1 MPRRVVV
8 VGASLAG
15 LSALETLRQDGFEG
29 ELIAVG
35 AEPALPYDRP
45 PLSKQVLQGHWEPDK
60 IVLRDQGQYDGLGV
74 TWHLGR
80 KAIGLDV
87 SARTLTLDDGEPLA
101 YDGLVIA
108 TGATPRRLP
117 MAAPAALVGGTPPIP
132 RAGSPDL
139 AGIHVLRTLDECLA
153 LRAELETASRVC
165 VVGAGFIGAEVAA
178 SARVRGLDVTVL
190 EALPAPLARA
200 FPAEMGAACAALH
213 LDHGVDLRCGVTVA
227 GFEGDGRVSGVRLG
241 DGSVV
246 EADVVVVGVG
256 VVPETGWLESSGLP
270 LDNGVVCDSTCA
282 TAAPGVVAAGDIA
295 RWPNNLFGETMRIE
309 HWSNAVEQG
318 TAAAKR
324 LLAGPGEAVDFN
336 PVPYFWSDQY
346 DAKIQF
352 LGRCRPT
359 DEVRVVDG
367 SIEERRFVALF
378 GRDGRLFGAL
388 AFNRPRLLMAYRKLL
403 AAKTSFEDAIAHGQA
418 S

>member
-1 MPRRVVV
+1 LASSAPPGRIVV

-35 AEPALPYDRP
+35 AEPVLPYDRP
-45 PLSKQVLQGHWEPDK
+45 PLSKQVLQGTWEPEK
-60 IVLRDQGQYDGLGV
+60 TELRDQPQYDVLGV

-80 KAIGLDV
+80 RATGLDPA
-87 SARTLTLDDGEPLA
+87 ARTVTLDDGEPLA

-108 TGATPRRLP
+108 TGATPRWLP
-117 MAAPAALVGGTPPIP
+117 GS
-132 RAGSPDL
+132 AGL
-139 AGIHVLRTLDECLA
+139 EGVYVLRTLEECLA
-153 LRAELETASRVC
+153 LRAEFERASRVC

-178 SARVRGLDVTVL
+178 SARQRGLDVTVL

-213 LDHGVDLRCGVTVA
+213 LDHGVDLRCGVTVD
-227 GFEGDGRVSGVRLG
+227 GFEGDGRVTGVRLG
-241 DGSVV
+241 DGTVV

-256 VVPETGWLESSGLP
+256 VVPETGWLESSGLA

-282 TAAPGVVAAGDIA
+282 TGAPGVVAAGDIA
-295 RWPNNLFGETMRIE
+295 RWPNNLFGETMRVE

-318 TAAAKR
+318 AAAAKR
-324 LLAGPGEAVDFN
+324 LLAGPGEAVDFS

-352 LGRCRPT
+352 LGRCCPT
-359 DEVRVVDG
+359 DDVRIVNGSVD
-367 SIEERRFVALF
+367 ERRFVALF
-378 GRDGRLFGAL
+378 GRAGRLVGAL
-388 AFNRPRLLMAYRKLL
+388 AFSRPRLLMAYRKLL
-403 AAKTSFEDAIAHGQA
+403 AAKTSFEDALTHAAQA
-418 S
+418 G

>member
-1 MPRRVVV
+1 VASAAHPGRVVV

-15 LSALETLRQDGFEG
+15 LSALETLRQEGYEG

-35 AEPALPYDRP
+35 AEPELPYDRP
-45 PLSKQVLQGHWEPDK
+45 PLSKQVLQSQWEPDK
-60 IVLRDQGQYDGLGV
+60 VMLRGGPEYDALGV

-80 KAIGLDV
+80 RATALDPAAMAV
-87 SARTLTLDDGEPLA
+87 TLDDGEPLA

-108 TGATPRRLP
+108 TGATPRWLP
-117 MAAPAALVGGTPPIP
+117 GTE
-132 RAGSPDL
+132 GL
-139 AGIHVLRTLDECLA
+139 AGVHVLRTLGECLA
-153 LRAELETASRVC
+153 LRAEFETASSVC

-213 LDHGVDLRCGVTVA
+213 FDHGVDLRCGVTVA
-227 GFEGDGRVSGVRLG
+227 GLEGDDRVTGVRLG
-241 DGSVV
+241 DPGSAGVSPGKGEVV
-246 EADVVVVGVG
+246 EADVVVVGIG

-282 TAAPGVVAAGDIA
+282 TSAPGVVAAGDIA
-295 RWPNNLFGETMRIE
+295 RWPNNLFGETMRVE

-318 TAAAKR
+318 AAAAKR
-324 LLAGPGEAVDFN
+324 LLAGPGEGVDFA

-352 LGRCRPT
+352 LGRCCPT
-359 DEVRVVDG
+359 DDVRIVDG
-367 SIEERRFVALF
+367 SVEERRFVALF
-378 GRDGRLFGAL
+378 GRDDRLVGAL
-388 AFNRPRLLMAYRKLL
+388 AFSRPRLLMAYRKLL
-403 AAKTSFEDAIAHGQA
+403 AAKTSFDDAIAHAAQA
-418 S
+418 K

>member
-1 MPRRVVV
+1 MPGRVVV

-15 LSALETLRQDGFEG
+15 LSALETLRQEGFEG

-35 AEPALPYDRP
+35 AEPSLPYDRP

-60 IVLRDQGQYDGLGV
+60 IVLRDEGQYDALGV

-80 KAIGLDV
+80 RATALDLA
-87 SARTLTLDDGEPLA
+87 ARTVTLDDSEPIA

-108 TGATPRRLP
+108 TGATPRWLP
-117 MAAPAALVGGTPPIP
+117 GAQ
-132 RAGSPDL
+132 DL
-139 AGIHVLRTLDECLA
+139 AGVYVLRTLDECLA
-153 LRAELETASRVC
+153 LRAEFETASRVC

-200 FPAEMGAACAALH
+200 FPAELGAACAALH
-213 LDHGVDLRCGVTVA
+213 VDQGVDLRFGVTVA
-227 GFEGDGRVSGVRLG
+227 GFEGDGRVTGVRLG
-241 DGSVV
+241 DPGGSGASPGKTEVV

-270 LDNGVVCDSTCA
+270 VDNGVVCDSTCA
-282 TAAPGVVAAGDIA
+282 TSAPGVVAAGDIA
-295 RWPNNLFGETMRIE
+295 RWPNNLFGETMRVE

-318 TAAAKR
+318 AAAARR
-324 LLAGPGEAVDFN
+324 LLAGPGEAVDFA

-346 DAKIQF
+346 DTKIQF
-352 LGRCRPT
+352 LGRCCPT

-367 SIEERRFVALF
+367 SIEEGRFVALF

-388 AFNRPRLLMAYRKLL
+388 SFNRPRLLMAYRKLL
-403 AAKTSFEDAIAHGQA
+403 AAKTSFDDALAHAQGV
-418 S
+418 

>member
-1 MPRRVVV
+1 M
-8 VGASLAG
+8 
-15 LSALETLRQDGFEG
+15 
-29 ELIAVG
+29 
-35 AEPALPYDRP
+35 
-45 PLSKQVLQGHWEPDK
+45 
-60 IVLRDQGQYDGLGV
+60 
-74 TWHLGR
+74 
-80 KAIGLDV
+80 
-87 SARTLTLDDGEPLA
+87 
-101 YDGLVIA
+101 
-108 TGATPRRLP
+108 
-117 MAAPAALVGGTPPIP
+117 
-132 RAGSPDL
+132 
-139 AGIHVLRTLDECLA
+139 LRTLDDCLV
-153 LRAELETASRVC
+153 LRADFETASRVC

-200 FPAEMGAACAALH
+200 FPAEMGAACADLH
-213 LDHGVDLRCGVTVA
+213 LDQGVDLRCGVTVA
-227 GFEGDGRVSGVRLG
+227 GFEGNGRVTGVRLG

-256 VVPETGWLESSGLP
+256 VMPETDWLESSGLP

-318 TAAAKR
+318 AAAAKR
-324 LLAGPGEAVDFN
+324 LLAGPGEAVEFA

-359 DEVRVVDG
+359 DEVRIVDG

-378 GRDGRLFGAL
+378 GRDGRLVGAL
-388 AFNRPRLLMAYRKLL
+388 AFSRPRLLMAYRKLL
-403 AAKTSFEDAIAHGQA
+403 AAKTSFEDALAHAAQVK
-418 S
+418 